1 MKLLVTGGAGF
12 IGSAVVRQAVAQ
24 GNGMT
29 GDKRIGD
36 IHGQRTLHRDSAQR
50 VRAYNAKAE
59 ILNLSSFTGL
69 GIDQLVDR
77 ILDWKE

>member
-1 MKLLVTGGAGF
+1 VDDA
-12 IGSAVVRQAVAQ
+12 AV
-24 GNGMT
+24 
-29 GDKRIGD
+29 GD
-36 IHGQRTLHRDSAQR
+36 SSQR

-77 ILDWKE
+77 ILVWKE